1 MTDLG
6 HPETLF
12 ATADQYRVAYR
23 MSGAGPPDVVMTPG
37 LWSHMELIRED
48 PGHVN
53 FRRRMQSFSR
63 QIGFDSLGT
72 GLSDRPTGGS
82 AVEHWIESCAA
93 VLNAAR
99 SPAAVFVS
107 LFGSG
112 PLVLEFLN
120 RYPQRCSGLVFINT
134 RACWAARPGYAAG
147 APPEEIA
154 KTREFMAK
162 AWGRMG
168 FPVPSAPSQ
177 AGNAEFLRWSASI
190 QRAMASPGA
199 VLEGLAELEA
209 LDSRHITAANPCP
222 HSGDCA
228 HRTGAGGLRSGAL
241 HRGSHRARGV
251 RRASRFRR
259 GPVLRNARVDP
270 RQHRRIHQEPRVVA
284 QQRVPADGSQ
294 V

>member
-12 ATADQYRVAYR
+12 ATAGQYRVAYR

-72 GLSDRPTGGS
+72 GLSNRPTGGS
-82 AVEHWIESCAA
+82 AVEYWIQSCAA
-93 VLNAAR
+93 VLDAAR
-99 SPAAVFVS
+99 SPAAVIVS
-107 LFGSG
+107 LFGSA

-134 RACWAARPGYAAG
+134 HACWAARPGYTAG

-162 AWGRMG
+162 AWGRGRG
-168 FPVPSAPSQ
+168 FPSRLPPARRAMRNSFGGVPPYSAPWPHP
-177 AGNAEFLRWSASI
+177 ALCW
-190 QRAMASPGA
+190 RALPNSKHLTRATYCRKSVSP
-199 VLEGLAELEA
+199 LW
-209 LDSRHITAANPCP
+209 
-222 HSGDCA
+222 
-228 HRTGAGGLRSGAL
+228 
-241 HRGSHRARGV
+241 
-251 RRASRFRR
+251 
-259 GPVLRNARVDP
+259 
-270 RQHRRIHQEPRVVA
+270 
-284 QQRVPADGSQ
+284 
-294 V
+294 

>member
-12 ATADQYRVAYR
+12 ATAGQYRVAYR

-82 AVEHWIESCAA
+82 AVEYWIESCAA
-93 VLNAAR
+93 VLDAAH
-99 SPAAVFVS
+99 SPAAVIVS
-107 LFGSG
+107 LFGSA

-134 RACWAARPGYAAG
+134 HACWAARPGYAAG

-162 AWGRMG
+162 AWGRTG
-168 FPVPSAPSQ
+168 FPVPSASSQ
-177 AGNAEFLRWSASI
+177 AGNAEFLLWSATI
-190 QRAMASPGA
+190 QRAMASPSA

-209 LDSRHITAANPCP
+209 LDSRPILPQIRVPTLVIA
-222 HSGDCA
+222 
-228 HRTGAGGLRSGAL
+228 RTGLAPGAFA
-241 HRGSHRARGV
+241 RARYIADHIAHAEFVEVPG
-251 RRASRFRR
+251 S
-259 GPVLRNARVDP
+259 D
-270 RQHRRIHQEPRVVA
+270 VA
-284 QQRVPADGSQ
+284 PFYETPELILDSIEEFIKSLE
-294 V
+294 